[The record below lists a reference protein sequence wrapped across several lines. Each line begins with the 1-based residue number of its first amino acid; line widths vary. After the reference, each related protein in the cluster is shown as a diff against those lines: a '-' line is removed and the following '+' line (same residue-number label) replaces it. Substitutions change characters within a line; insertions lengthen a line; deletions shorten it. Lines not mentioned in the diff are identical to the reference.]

1 LNSLFDS
8 KMNVS
13 SGAQVLYKSKVFTSK
28 QCPKCLPEF
37 RNTHSHLLRVY
48 LGACAKIEIVMG
60 NPVC

>member
-1 LNSLFDS
+1 
-8 KMNVS
+8 MNVS